1 MTSDARVTTNVES
14 AQKWRV
20 IRIDRGWST
29 LRSTENDEASRVR
42 NIGADVAVGDIVNI
56 DGERVTNVLPRS
68 SAITRRRSGEG
79 SRVQKDVIAAN
90 VDVVLV
96 VQAADQE
103 VNPRRIERE
112 LTVALD
118 SMAAPVLVLNKC
130 DLVSSAVLD
139 GHMDEIRRVS
149 AGVHVYAV
157 SATTHDGLND
167 LIGDLPAGSA
177 IALIGA
183 SGVGKSSLANALSGS
198 DRQATGEVREG
209 DQRGRHTTTAA
220 ELIELPNGRWLVDTP
235 GLRVV
240 SLWLSGRG
248 IERAF
253 PEIFALADSCKFRDC
268 KHETEPGCAVAEAVR
283 LGTLDLKRVASMKEL
298 VAEEAEL
305 ESLTDQR

>member
-1 MTSDARVTTNVES
+1 MT
-14 AQKWRV
+14 KWRV

-29 LRSTENDEASRVR
+29 LRNVESVDESRVR
-42 NIGADVAVGDIVNI
+42 NIGAEVAVGDIVTI
-56 DGERVTNVLPRS
+56 DGERVTSVLPRK
-68 SAITRRRSGEG
+68 SAITRRRSGDG
-79 SRVQKDVIAAN
+79 VRVQKDVIAAN

-96 VQAADQE
+96 VQAADQQ

-118 SMAAPVLVLNKC
+118 SMATPRLVLNKA
-130 DLVSSAVLD
+130 DLVDPVVLAER
-139 GHMDEIRRVS
+139 MTEVERVS
-149 AGVHVYAV
+149 AGVSVHAV
-157 SATTHDGLND
+157 SATSGEGLTA
-167 LIGDLPAGSA
+167 LLADLPTGCA

-198 DRQATGEVREG
+198 EQQVTGEVREG

-220 ELIELPNGRWLVDTP
+220 ELIELPQGRWLVDTP

-240 SLWLSGRG
+240 SLWLSGHG

-253 PEIFALADSCKFRDC
+253 PEIFSLADSCKFRDC
-268 KHETEPGCAVAEAVR
+268 KHESEPGCAVVAAVES
-283 LGTLDLKRVASMKEL
+283 GTLDVKRVASMKEL

-305 ESLTDQR
+305 EGLME

>member
-1 MTSDARVTTNVES
+1 MTSDAHETSTDATVT
-14 AQKWRV
+14 KWRV

-29 LRSTENDEASRVR
+29 LRNIETDDESRVR
-42 NIGADVAVGDIVNI
+42 NIGAEVAVGDIVTI
-56 DGERVTNVLPRS
+56 DGERVTSVLPRK

-79 SRVQKDVIAAN
+79 ARVQKDVIAAN

-118 SMAAPVLVLNKC
+118 SMATPRLVLNKA
-130 DLVSSAVLD
+130 DLVVPAVLA
-139 GHMDEIRRVS
+139 ERVAEVEQVS
-149 AGVHVYAV
+149 AGVSVHAV
-157 SATTHDGLND
+157 SATTGEGLAE
-167 LIGDLPAGSA
+167 LLADLPTGCA

-183 SGVGKSSLANALSGS
+183 SGVGKSSLANALSGT
-198 DRQATGEVREG
+198 DRQTTGEVRDG

-220 ELIELPNGRWLVDTP
+220 ELIELPQGRWLVDTP

-240 SLWLSGRG
+240 SLWLSGHG

-253 PEIFALADSCKFRDC
+253 PEIFSLADSCKFRDC
-268 KHETEPGCAVAEAVR
+268 KHESEPGCAVVAAVNG
-283 LGTLDLKRVASMKEL
+283 GTLDAKRVASMKEL

-305 ESLTDQR
+305 EELME

>member
-1 MTSDARVTTNVES
+1 MTSDAPTSHGDNSS
-14 AQKWRV
+14 AKWRV
-20 IRIDRGWST
+20 TRIDRGWST
-29 LRSTENDEASRVR
+29 VCDVDGDDESRVR
-42 NIGADVAVGDIVNI
+42 NIGADVAVGDIVTI
-56 DGERVTNVLPRS
+56 DGERVTSVLTRS
-68 SAITRRRSGEG
+68 SAIIRRRAGDG
-79 SRVQKDVIAAN
+79 VRVKRDVIAAN

-130 DLVSSAVLD
+130 DLVAAEL
-139 GHMDEIRRVS
+139 MAKRRAEVTKVS
-149 AGVHVYAV
+149 AGVPVHAV
-157 SATTHDGLND
+157 SSTTGEGLD
-167 LIGDLPAGSA
+167 ALVADLPSRCS
-177 IALIGA
+177 IAVIGA
-183 SGVGKSSLANALSGS
+183 SGVGKSSLTNALSGTTS
-198 DRQATGEVREG
+198 QATGEVREG

-220 ELIELPNGRWLVDTP
+220 ELVPLPADRWLVDTP

-253 PEIFALADSCKFRDC
+253 PEIFAVADDCKFRDC
-268 KHETEPGCAVAEAVR
+268 KHETEPGCAVRAAVEAGLLDAER
-283 LGTLDLKRVASMKEL
+283 LASMKEL

-305 ESLTDQR
+305 EALME

>member
-1 MTSDARVTTNVES
+1 MTNEARVTSSDSTATE
-14 AQKWRV
+14 WRV

-29 LRSTENDEASRVR
+29 LRNTENDDESRVR
-42 NIGADVAVGDIVNI
+42 NIGADVAVGDIVTM
-56 DGERVTNVLPRS
+56 DGERVTSVLPRS

-79 SRVQKDVIAAN
+79 ARVQKDVIAAN

-96 VQAADQE
+96 VQAADQK
-103 VNPRRIERE
+103 VSPRRIERE

-118 SMAAPVLVLNKC
+118 SLATPILVLNKC
-130 DLVSSAVLD
+130 DLVLPSVLA
-139 GHMDEIRRVS
+139 EREEEVRRVS
-149 AGVHVYAV
+149 AGVPVHAV
-157 SATTHDGLND
+157 SATTKQGLGELIDG
-167 LIGDLPAGSA
+167 LPAGCA

-198 DRQATGEVREG
+198 ERQTTGEVREG

-220 ELIELPNGRWLVDTP
+220 ELIPLSNGRWLVDTP

-268 KHETEPGCAVAEAVR
+268 KHESEPGCAVASAVQRGELDEKR
-283 LGTLDLKRVASMKEL
+283 LASMKEL

-305 ESLTDQR
+305 EELME

>member
-1 MTSDARVTTNVES
+1 MTNDAHVKSRDATATE
-14 AQKWRV
+14 WRV

-29 LRSTENDEASRVR
+29 LRNIVNDDESRVR
-42 NIGADVAVGDIVNI
+42 NIGAEVAVGDIVTI
-56 DGERVTNVLPRS
+56 DGERVTNVLARS

-79 SRVQKDVIAAN
+79 ARVQKDVIAAN

-118 SMAAPVLVLNKC
+118 SLAAPVLVLNKS
-130 DLVSSAVLD
+130 DLVAPAVLA
-139 GHMDEIRRVS
+139 ERVEEVRRVS
-149 AGVHVYAV
+149 AGVPVHVV
-157 SATTHDGLND
+157 SATTKQGLNELIDGL
-167 LIGDLPAGSA
+167 PVGSA

-198 DRQATGEVREG
+198 EKQSTGEVREG

-220 ELIELPNGRWLVDTP
+220 ELIALPDGRWLVDTP

-268 KHETEPGCAVAEAVR
+268 KHEAEPGCAVVDAVR
-283 LGTLDLKRVASMKEL
+283 RGVLDEKRLASMKEL

-305 ESLTDQR
+305 EELME

>member
-1 MTSDARVTTNVES
+1 MN
-14 AQKWRV
+14 WRV

-29 LRSTENDEASRVR
+29 LRSIENDEETRVR
-42 NIGADVAVGDIVNI
+42 NIGAEVAVGDIVTI
-56 DGERVTNVLPRS
+56 DGERVTSVLPRK

-79 SRVQKDVIAAN
+79 ARVQKDVIAAN

-118 SMAAPVLVLNKC
+118 STAAPWLVLNKA
-130 DLVSSAVLD
+130 DLVLPAVLD
-139 GHMDEIRRVS
+139 ERVREVERVS
-149 AGVHVYAV
+149 AGVPVRAV
-157 SATTHDGLND
+157 SATTGDGLAE
-167 LIGDLPAGSA
+167 LVAELPTGCA

-183 SGVGKSSLANALSGS
+183 SGVGKSSLANSLSGS
-198 DRQATGEVREG
+198 VSQATGEVRDG

-240 SLWLSGRG
+240 SLWLSGHG

-253 PEIFALADSCKFRDC
+253 PEIFSLADSCKFRDC
-268 KHETEPGCAVAEAVR
+268 KHETEPGCAVADAVASGALDAKR
-283 LGTLDLKRVASMKEL
+283 LASMKEL

-305 ESLTDQR
+305 EELME

>member
-1 MTSDARVTTNVES
+1 MTNDARATSNDATSMN
-14 AQKWRV
+14 WRV

-29 LRSTENDEASRVR
+29 LRCIENDDESRVR
-42 NIGADVAVGDIVNI
+42 NIGAEVAVGDIVTI
-56 DGERVTNVLPRS
+56 DGERVTSVLPRK

-79 SRVQKDVIAAN
+79 ARVQKDVIAAN

-118 SMAAPVLVLNKC
+118 SMAAPWLVLNKA
-130 DLVSSAVLD
+130 DLIIPAVLA
-139 GHMDEIRRVS
+139 ERVREVEQVS
-149 AGVHVYAV
+149 AGVPVRAV
-157 SATTHDGLND
+157 SATTGDGLAE
-167 LIGDLPAGSA
+167 LVADLPAGCA

-198 DRQATGEVREG
+198 VSQATGEVRDG

-220 ELIELPNGRWLVDTP
+220 ELIELPHGRWLVDTP

-240 SLWLSGRG
+240 SLWLSGHG

-253 PEIFALADSCKFRDC
+253 PEIFSLADSCKFRDC
-268 KHETEPGCAVAEAVR
+268 KHESEPGCAVAAAVASGALDAKR
-283 LGTLDLKRVASMKEL
+283 LASMKEL

-305 ESLTDQR
+305 EELME

>member
-1 MTSDARVTTNVES
+1 MTNEARVTSSDATATE
-14 AQKWRV
+14 WRV

-29 LRSTENDEASRVR
+29 LRNTENDDESRVR
-42 NIGADVAVGDIVNI
+42 NIGADIAVGDIVTM
-56 DGERVTNVLPRS
+56 DGERVTSVLPRS

-79 SRVQKDVIAAN
+79 ARVQKDVIAAN

-96 VQAADQE
+96 VQAADQK
-103 VNPRRIERE
+103 VSPRRIERE

-118 SMAAPVLVLNKC
+118 SLAAPILVLNKC
-130 DLVSSAVLD
+130 DLVLPSVLA
-139 GHMDEIRRVS
+139 EREEEVRRVS
-149 AGVHVYAV
+149 AGAPVHAV
-157 SATTHDGLND
+157 SATTKHGLGELIDG
-167 LIGDLPAGSA
+167 LPAGCA

-198 DRQATGEVREG
+198 ERQTTGEVREG

-220 ELIELPNGRWLVDTP
+220 ELIPLSNGRWLVDTP

-253 PEIFALADSCKFRDC
+253 PEIFALADSCKFRNC
-268 KHETEPGCAVAEAVR
+268 KHESEPGCAVASAVQRGELDEKR
-283 LGTLDLKRVASMKEL
+283 LASMKEL

-305 ESLTDQR
+305 EELME

>member
-1 MTSDARVTTNVES
+1 MN
-14 AQKWRV
+14 WRV
-20 IRIDRGWST
+20 IRIDRGCST
-29 LRSTENDEASRVR
+29 LRSIENDEETRVR
-42 NIGADVAVGDIVNI
+42 NIGAEVAVGDIVTI
-56 DGERVTNVLPRS
+56 DGERVTSVLPRK

-79 SRVQKDVIAAN
+79 ARVQKDVIAAN

-118 SMAAPVLVLNKC
+118 SMAAPWLVLNKA
-130 DLVSSAVLD
+130 DLVLPAVLD
-139 GHMDEIRRVS
+139 ERVREVERVS
-149 AGVHVYAV
+149 AGVPVRAV
-157 SATTHDGLND
+157 SATTGEGLAE
-167 LIGDLPAGSA
+167 LLAELPTGCA

-198 DRQATGEVREG
+198 VSQATGEVRDG

-220 ELIELPNGRWLVDTP
+220 ELIELSNGRWLVDTP

-240 SLWLSGRG
+240 SLWLSGHG

-253 PEIFALADSCKFRDC
+253 PEIFGLADSCKFRDC
-268 KHETEPGCAVAEAVR
+268 KHETEPGCAVAAAVASGALDAKR
-283 LGTLDLKRVASMKEL
+283 LASMKEL

-305 ESLTDQR
+305 EELME

>member
-1 MTSDARVTTNVES
+1 MTNDARVTSSDATATE
-14 AQKWRV
+14 WRV

-29 LRSTENDEASRVR
+29 LRNTENDDESRVR
-42 NIGADVAVGDIVNI
+42 NIGADVAVGDVVTM
-56 DGERVTNVLPRS
+56 DGERVTSVLPRS

-79 SRVQKDVIAAN
+79 ARVQKDVIAAN

-96 VQAADQE
+96 VQAADQK
-103 VNPRRIERE
+103 VSPRRIERE

-118 SMAAPVLVLNKC
+118 SLATPILVLNKC
-130 DLVSSAVLD
+130 DLVLPSVLA
-139 GHMDEIRRVS
+139 EREEEVRRVS
-149 AGVHVYAV
+149 AGAPVHAV
-157 SATTHDGLND
+157 SATTKHGLGELIDG
-167 LIGDLPAGSA
+167 LPAGCA

-198 DRQATGEVREG
+198 ERQTTGEVREG

-220 ELIELPNGRWLVDTP
+220 ELIPLSNGSWLVDTP

-268 KHETEPGCAVAEAVR
+268 KHESEPGCAVASAVQRGELDEKR
-283 LGTLDLKRVASMKEL
+283 LASMKEL

-305 ESLTDQR
+305 EELME

>member
-1 MTSDARVTTNVES
+1 MN
-14 AQKWRV
+14 WRV

-29 LRSTENDEASRVR
+29 LRSIGNDEETRVR
-42 NIGADVAVGDIVNI
+42 NIGAEVAVGDIVTI
-56 DGERVTNVLPRS
+56 DGERVTSVLPRK

-79 SRVQKDVIAAN
+79 TRVQKDVIAAN
-90 VDVVLV
+90 VDAVLV

-118 SMAAPVLVLNKC
+118 SMAAPWLVLNKA
-130 DLVSSAVLD
+130 DLVFPVVLD
-139 GHMDEIRRVS
+139 ERVREVERVS
-149 AGVHVYAV
+149 AGVPVRAV
-157 SATTHDGLND
+157 SATTGDGLAE
-167 LIGDLPAGSA
+167 LVAELPTGCA

-198 DRQATGEVREG
+198 VSQATGEVRDG

-240 SLWLSGRG
+240 SLWLSGHG

-253 PEIFALADSCKFRDC
+253 PEIFSLADSCKFRDC
-268 KHETEPGCAVAEAVR
+268 KHETEPGCAVAAAVASGALDAKR
-283 LGTLDLKRVASMKEL
+283 LASMKEL

-305 ESLTDQR
+305 EELME

>member
-1 MTSDARVTTNVES
+1 MTNDARATSSDAVTIN
-14 AQKWRV
+14 WRV

-29 LRSTENDEASRVR
+29 LRSIENDEETRVR
-42 NIGADVAVGDIVNI
+42 NIGAEVAVGDIVTI
-56 DGERVTNVLPRS
+56 DGERVTSVLPRK

-79 SRVQKDVIAAN
+79 ARVQKDVIAAN
-90 VDVVLV
+90 MAVVLV

-118 SMAAPVLVLNKC
+118 SMAAPWLVLNKA
-130 DLVSSAVLD
+130 DLVLPAVLAD
-139 GHMDEIRRVS
+139 RVAEVEQVS
-149 AGVHVYAV
+149 AGVPVRAV
-157 SATTHDGLND
+157 SATTGEGLAE
-167 LIGDLPAGSA
+167 LLAELPAGCA

-198 DRQATGEVREG
+198 VSQATGEVRDG

-240 SLWLSGRG
+240 SLWLSGHG

-253 PEIFALADSCKFRDC
+253 PEIFSLADSCKFRDC
-268 KHETEPGCAVAEAVR
+268 KHETEPGCAVAAAVASGALDTKR
-283 LGTLDLKRVASMKEL
+283 LASMKEL

-305 ESLTDQR
+305 EELME

>member
-1 MTSDARVTTNVES
+1 MTNDAHVKSRDATATE
-14 AQKWRV
+14 WRV

-29 LRSTENDEASRVR
+29 LRNIVNDDESRVR
-42 NIGADVAVGDIVNI
+42 NIGAEVAVGDIVTI
-56 DGERVTNVLPRS
+56 DGERVTSVSARS

-79 SRVQKDVIAAN
+79 ARVQKDVIAAN

-118 SMAAPVLVLNKC
+118 SLAAPVLVLNKS
-130 DLVSSAVLD
+130 DLVAPAVLA
-139 GHMDEIRRVS
+139 EREEEVRRVS
-149 AGVHVYAV
+149 AGVPVHVV
-157 SATTHDGLND
+157 SATTKQGLNELIDGL
-167 LIGDLPAGSA
+167 PVGSA

-198 DRQATGEVREG
+198 EKQSTGEVREG

-220 ELIELPNGRWLVDTP
+220 ELIALPDGRWLVDTP

-268 KHETEPGCAVAEAVR
+268 KHEAEPGCAVVDAVR
-283 LGTLDLKRVASMKEL
+283 RGVLDEKRLASMKEL

-305 ESLTDQR
+305 EELME

>member
-1 MTSDARVTTNVES
+1 MTNEARVTSSDSTATE
-14 AQKWRV
+14 WRV

-29 LRSTENDEASRVR
+29 LRNTENDDESRVR
-42 NIGADVAVGDIVNI
+42 NIGADVAVGDIVTM
-56 DGERVTNVLPRS
+56 DGERVTSVLPRS

-79 SRVQKDVIAAN
+79 ARVQKDVIAAN

-96 VQAADQE
+96 VQAADQK
-103 VNPRRIERE
+103 VSPRRIERE

-118 SMAAPVLVLNKC
+118 SLATPILVLNKC
-130 DLVSSAVLD
+130 DLVLPSVLA
-139 GHMDEIRRVS
+139 EREEEVRRVS
-149 AGVHVYAV
+149 AGAPVHAV
-157 SATTHDGLND
+157 SATTKHGLGELIDG
-167 LIGDLPAGSA
+167 LPAGCA

-198 DRQATGEVREG
+198 ERQTTGEVREG

-220 ELIELPNGRWLVDTP
+220 ELIPLSNGRWLVDTP

-268 KHETEPGCAVAEAVR
+268 KHESEPGCAVASAVQRGELDEKR
-283 LGTLDLKRVASMKEL
+283 LASMKEL

-305 ESLTDQR
+305 EELME

>member
-1 MTSDARVTTNVES
+1 MTMN
-14 AQKWRV
+14 WRV

-29 LRSTENDEASRVR
+29 LRSIENDEETRVR
-42 NIGADVAVGDIVNI
+42 NIGAEVAVGDIVTI
-56 DGERVTNVLPRS
+56 DGERVTSVLPRK

-79 SRVQKDVIAAN
+79 ARMQKDVIAAN

-118 SMAAPVLVLNKC
+118 SMAAPWLVLNKA
-130 DLVSSAVLD
+130 DLVLPAVLD
-139 GHMDEIRRVS
+139 ERVREVARVS
-149 AGVHVYAV
+149 AGVPVRAV
-157 SATTHDGLND
+157 SATTGEGLAE
-167 LIGDLPAGSA
+167 LLADLPAGCA

-183 SGVGKSSLANALSGS
+183 SGVGKSSLANSLSGS
-198 DRQATGEVREG
+198 VSQATGEVRDG

-240 SLWLSGRG
+240 SLWLSGHG

-253 PEIFALADSCKFRDC
+253 PEIFSLADSCKFRDC
-268 KHETEPGCAVAEAVR
+268 KHETEPGCAVADAVASGALDAKR
-283 LGTLDLKRVASMKEL
+283 LASMKEL

-305 ESLTDQR
+305 EELME

>member
-1 MTSDARVTTNVES
+1 MTNDARATSNDATTMN
-14 AQKWRV
+14 WRV

-29 LRSTENDEASRVR
+29 LRCIENDEEARVR
-42 NIGADVAVGDIVNI
+42 NIGAEVAVGDIVTI
-56 DGERVTNVLPRS
+56 DGERVTSVLPRK

-79 SRVQKDVIAAN
+79 ARVQKDVIAAN

-118 SMAAPVLVLNKC
+118 SMAAPWLVLNKA
-130 DLVSSAVLD
+130 DLVLPAVLD
-139 GHMDEIRRVS
+139 GRVREVERVS
-149 AGVHVYAV
+149 AGVPVRAV
-157 SATTHDGLND
+157 SATTGDGLAE
-167 LIGDLPAGSA
+167 LVAELPTGCA

-198 DRQATGEVREG
+198 VSQATGEVRDG

-240 SLWLSGRG
+240 SLWLSGHG

-253 PEIFALADSCKFRDC
+253 PEIFSLADSCKFRDC
-268 KHETEPGCAVAEAVR
+268 KHETEPGCAVAAAVASGALDAKR
-283 LGTLDLKRVASMKEL
+283 LASMKEL

-305 ESLTDQR
+305 EELME

>member
-1 MTSDARVTTNVES
+1 MTNEARVTSSDATATE
-14 AQKWRV
+14 WRV

-29 LRSTENDEASRVR
+29 LRNTENDDESRVR
-42 NIGADVAVGDIVNI
+42 NIGAEVAVGDIVTM
-56 DGERVTNVLPRS
+56 DGERVTSVLPRS

-79 SRVQKDVIAAN
+79 ARVQKDVIAAN

-96 VQAADQE
+96 VQAADQK
-103 VNPRRIERE
+103 VSPRRIERE

-118 SMAAPVLVLNKC
+118 SLAAPILVLNKC
-130 DLVSSAVLD
+130 DLVLPSVLAER
-139 GHMDEIRRVS
+139 DEEVRRVS
-149 AGVHVYAV
+149 AGVPVHAV
-157 SATTHDGLND
+157 SATTKQGLGELIDG
-167 LIGDLPAGSA
+167 LPAGCA

-198 DRQATGEVREG
+198 ERQTTGEVREG

-220 ELIELPNGRWLVDTP
+220 ELIPLSNGRWLVDTP

-268 KHETEPGCAVAEAVR
+268 KHESEPGCAVASAVQRGELDEKR
-283 LGTLDLKRVASMKEL
+283 LASMKEL

-305 ESLTDQR
+305 EELME

>member
-1 MTSDARVTTNVES
+1 MN
-14 AQKWRV
+14 WRV

-29 LRSTENDEASRVR
+29 LRCIENDEEARVR
-42 NIGADVAVGDIVNI
+42 NIGAEVAVGDIVTI
-56 DGERVTNVLPRS
+56 DGERVTSVLPRK

-79 SRVQKDVIAAN
+79 ARVQKDVIAAN

-118 SMAAPVLVLNKC
+118 SMAAPWLVLNKA
-130 DLVSSAVLD
+130 DLVLPAVLD
-139 GHMDEIRRVS
+139 ERVREVERVS
-149 AGVHVYAV
+149 AGVPVRAV
-157 SATTHDGLND
+157 SATTGGGLAE
-167 LIGDLPAGSA
+167 LVAELPTGCA

-198 DRQATGEVREG
+198 VSQATGEVRDG

-240 SLWLSGRG
+240 SLWLSGHG

-253 PEIFALADSCKFRDC
+253 PEIFSLADSCKFRDC
-268 KHETEPGCAVAEAVR
+268 KHETEPGCAVAAAVARGALDAKR
-283 LGTLDLKRVASMKEL
+283 LASMKEL

-305 ESLTDQR
+305 EELME

>member
-1 MTSDARVTTNVES
+1 MTNEARVTSSDATATE
-14 AQKWRV
+14 WRV

-29 LRSTENDEASRVR
+29 LRNTENDDESRVR
-42 NIGADVAVGDIVNI
+42 NIGAEVAVGDIVTM
-56 DGERVTNVLPRS
+56 DGERVTSVLPRS

-79 SRVQKDVIAAN
+79 ARVQKDVIAAN

-96 VQAADQE
+96 VQAADQK
-103 VNPRRIERE
+103 VSPRRIERE

-118 SMAAPVLVLNKC
+118 SLATPILVLNKC
-130 DLVSSAVLD
+130 DLVLPSVLA
-139 GHMDEIRRVS
+139 EREEEVRRVS
-149 AGVHVYAV
+149 AGVPVHAV
-157 SATTHDGLND
+157 SATTKQGLGELIDG
-167 LIGDLPAGSA
+167 LPAGCA

-198 DRQATGEVREG
+198 ERQTTGEVREG

-220 ELIELPNGRWLVDTP
+220 ELIPLSNGRWLVDTP

-253 PEIFALADSCKFRDC
+253 PEIFALADSCKFRNC
-268 KHETEPGCAVAEAVR
+268 KHESEPGCAVASAVQRGELDEKR
-283 LGTLDLKRVASMKEL
+283 LASMKEL

-305 ESLTDQR
+305 EELME

>member
-1 MTSDARVTTNVES
+1 MTSDARATSNDASTM
-14 AQKWRV
+14 KWRV

-29 LRSTENDEASRVR
+29 LRSIENDDESRVR
-42 NIGADVAVGDIVNI
+42 NIGAEVAVGDIVTI
-56 DGERVTNVLPRS
+56 DAERVTSVLPRK

-79 SRVQKDVIAAN
+79 ARVQKDVIAAN

-118 SMAAPVLVLNKC
+118 SMAEPRLVLNKS
-130 DLVSSAVLD
+130 DLVSPTVCAERVAGVEL
-139 GHMDEIRRVS
+139 VS
-149 AGVHVYAV
+149 AGVPVHTV
-157 SATTHDGLND
+157 SATTGDGLD
-167 LIGDLPAGSA
+167 ELVADLPAGCA

-198 DRQATGEVREG
+198 VRQATGEVREG

-220 ELIELPNGRWLVDTP
+220 ELIELPHGRWLVDTP

-253 PEIFALADSCKFRDC
+253 SEIFDLADSCKFRDC
-268 KHETEPGCAVAEAVR
+268 KHESEPGCAVAAAVASGALDAKR
-283 LGTLDLKRVASMKEL
+283 LASMKEL

-305 ESLTDQR
+305 EELME

>member
-1 MTSDARVTTNVES
+1 MTNDARATSNDATSMN
-14 AQKWRV
+14 WRV

-29 LRSTENDEASRVR
+29 LRCIENDDESRVR
-42 NIGADVAVGDIVNI
+42 NIGAEVAVGDIVTI
-56 DGERVTNVLPRS
+56 DGERVTSVLPRK

-79 SRVQKDVIAAN
+79 ARVQKDVIAAN

-118 SMAAPVLVLNKC
+118 SMAAPWLVLNKA
-130 DLVSSAVLD
+130 DLIIPAVLA
-139 GHMDEIRRVS
+139 ERVREVEQVS
-149 AGVHVYAV
+149 AGVPVRAV
-157 SATTHDGLND
+157 SATTGDGLAE
-167 LIGDLPAGSA
+167 LVADLPAGCA

-198 DRQATGEVREG
+198 VSQATGEVRDG

-220 ELIELPNGRWLVDTP
+220 ELIELPQGRWLVDTP

-240 SLWLSGRG
+240 SLWLSGHG

-253 PEIFALADSCKFRDC
+253 PEIFSLADSCKFRDC
-268 KHETEPGCAVAEAVR
+268 KHESEPGCAVAAAVASGALDAKR
-283 LGTLDLKRVASMKEL
+283 LASMKDL

-305 ESLTDQR
+305 EELME

>member
-1 MTSDARVTTNVES
+1 MTSDAHTTSTDTAVT
-14 AQKWRV
+14 KWRV

-29 LRSTENDEASRVR
+29 LRNVESVDESRVR
-42 NIGADVAVGDIVNI
+42 NIGAEVAVGDIVTI
-56 DGERVTNVLPRS
+56 DGERVTSVLPRK
-68 SAITRRRSGEG
+68 SAITRRRSGDG
-79 SRVQKDVIAAN
+79 VRVQKDVIAAN

-96 VQAADQE
+96 VQAADQQ

-118 SMAAPVLVLNKC
+118 SMATPRLVLNKA
-130 DLVSSAVLD
+130 DLVDPVVLA
-139 GHMDEIRRVS
+139 ERRTEVERVS
-149 AGVHVYAV
+149 AGVSVHAV
-157 SATTHDGLND
+157 SATSGEGLAA
-167 LIGDLPAGSA
+167 LLADLPTGCA

-198 DRQATGEVREG
+198 EQQVTGEVREG

-220 ELIELPNGRWLVDTP
+220 ELIELPRGRWLVDTP

-240 SLWLSGRG
+240 SLWLSGHG

-253 PEIFALADSCKFRDC
+253 PEIFSLADSCKFRDC
-268 KHETEPGCAVAEAVR
+268 KHESEPGCAVSAAVES
-283 LGTLDLKRVASMKEL
+283 GTLDAKRVASMKEL

-305 ESLTDQR
+305 EELME

>member
-1 MTSDARVTTNVES
+1 
-14 AQKWRV
+14 
-20 IRIDRGWST
+20 
-29 LRSTENDEASRVR
+29 
-42 NIGADVAVGDIVNI
+42 
-56 DGERVTNVLPRS
+56 
-68 SAITRRRSGEG
+68 
-79 SRVQKDVIAAN
+79 VQKDIIAAN

-118 SMAAPVLVLNKC
+118 SMAAPWLVLNKA
-130 DLVSSAVLD
+130 DLVFPVVLD
-139 GHMDEIRRVS
+139 ERMREVERVS
-149 AGVHVYAV
+149 AGVPVRAV
-157 SATTHDGLND
+157 SATTGDGLAALLD
-167 LIGDLPAGSA
+167 DLPEGCA

-198 DRQATGEVREG
+198 VSQAIGEVRDG

-220 ELIELPNGRWLVDTP
+220 ELIELANGRWLVDTP

-240 SLWLSGRG
+240 SLWLSGHG

-253 PEIFALADSCKFRDC
+253 PEIFSLADSCKFRDC
-268 KHETEPGCAVAEAVR
+268 KHETEPGCAVAAAVASGALDVKR
-283 LGTLDLKRVASMKEL
+283 LASMKEL

-305 ESLTDQR
+305 EELME

>member
-1 MTSDARVTTNVES
+1 MTNDARATSNDATTMN
-14 AQKWRV
+14 WRV

-29 LRSTENDEASRVR
+29 LRSIENDEEARVR
-42 NIGADVAVGDIVNI
+42 NIGAEVAVGDIVTI
-56 DGERVTNVLPRS
+56 DGERVTSVLPRK

-79 SRVQKDVIAAN
+79 ARVQKDVIAAN

-118 SMAAPVLVLNKC
+118 SMAAPWLVLNKA
-130 DLVSSAVLD
+130 DLVLPAVLD
-139 GHMDEIRRVS
+139 ERVREVERVS
-149 AGVHVYAV
+149 AGVPVRAV
-157 SATTHDGLND
+157 SATTGEGLAE
-167 LIGDLPAGSA
+167 LLAELPTGCA

-198 DRQATGEVREG
+198 VSQATGEVRDG

-240 SLWLSGRG
+240 SLWLSGHG

-253 PEIFALADSCKFRDC
+253 PEIFSLADSCKFRDC
-268 KHETEPGCAVAEAVR
+268 KHETEPGCAVAAAVARGALDAKR
-283 LGTLDLKRVASMKEL
+283 LASMKEL

-305 ESLTDQR
+305 EELME

>member
-1 MTSDARVTTNVES
+1 MN
-14 AQKWRV
+14 WRV

-29 LRSTENDEASRVR
+29 LRSIENDEETRVR
-42 NIGADVAVGDIVNI
+42 NIGAEVAVGDIVTI
-56 DGERVTNVLPRS
+56 DGERVTSVLPRK

-79 SRVQKDVIAAN
+79 ARVQKDVIAAN

-118 SMAAPVLVLNKC
+118 SMAAPWLVLNKA
-130 DLVSSAVLD
+130 DLVLPAVLD
-139 GHMDEIRRVS
+139 ERVREVARVS
-149 AGVHVYAV
+149 AGVPVRAV
-157 SATTHDGLND
+157 SATTGEGLAE
-167 LIGDLPAGSA
+167 LLADLPAGCA

-183 SGVGKSSLANALSGS
+183 SGVGKSSLANSLSGS
-198 DRQATGEVREG
+198 VSQATGEVRDG

-240 SLWLSGRG
+240 SLWLSGHG

-253 PEIFALADSCKFRDC
+253 PEIFSLADSCKFRDC
-268 KHETEPGCAVAEAVR
+268 KHETEPGCAVADAVASGALDAKR
-283 LGTLDLKRVASMKEL
+283 LASMKEL

-305 ESLTDQR
+305 EELME

>member
-1 MTSDARVTTNVES
+1 MTNEARVTSSDATATE
-14 AQKWRV
+14 WRV

-29 LRSTENDEASRVR
+29 LRNTENDDESRVR
-42 NIGADVAVGDIVNI
+42 NIGADVAVGDIVTM
-56 DGERVTNVLPRS
+56 DGERVTSVLPRS

-79 SRVQKDVIAAN
+79 ARVQKDVIAAN

-96 VQAADQE
+96 VQAADQK
-103 VNPRRIERE
+103 VSPRRIERE

-118 SMAAPVLVLNKC
+118 SLATPILVLNKC
-130 DLVSSAVLD
+130 DLVLPSVLA
-139 GHMDEIRRVS
+139 EREEEVRRVS
-149 AGVHVYAV
+149 AGVPVHAV
-157 SATTHDGLND
+157 SATTKQGLGELIDG
-167 LIGDLPAGSA
+167 LPAGCA

-198 DRQATGEVREG
+198 ERQTTGEVREG

-220 ELIELPNGRWLVDTP
+220 ELIPLSNGRWLVDTP

-253 PEIFALADSCKFRDC
+253 PEIFALADSCKFRNC
-268 KHETEPGCAVAEAVR
+268 KHESEPGCAVASAVQRGELDEKR
-283 LGTLDLKRVASMKEL
+283 LASMKEL

-305 ESLTDQR
+305 EELME

>member
-1 MTSDARVTTNVES
+1 MTSDAHVTSIVE
-14 AQKWRV
+14 AVPKWRV

-29 LRSTENDEASRVR
+29 LRSIESDDESRVR
-42 NIGADVAVGDIVNI
+42 NIGADVAVGDIVTI
-56 DGERVTNVLPRS
+56 DGERVTNVLPRT

-79 SRVQKDVIAAN
+79 TRAQRDVIAAN

-118 SMAAPVLVLNKC
+118 SMAAPVLILNKC
-130 DLVSSAVLD
+130 DLVPPDLLVERMEEVRA
-139 GHMDEIRRVS
+139 VS
-149 AGVHVYAV
+149 AGVPVHAV
-157 SATTHDGLND
+157 SATTREGLSG
-167 LIGDLPAGSA
+167 LIDHLPTGSA

-183 SGVGKSSLANALSGS
+183 SGVGKSSLANALSS
-198 DRQATGEVREG
+198 SQQQMTGEVREG

-268 KHETEPGCAVAEAVR
+268 KHETEPGCAVADAIRSGHLDAKR
-283 LGTLDLKRVASMKEL
+283 LASMKEL

-305 ESLTDQR
+305 EELME

>member
-1 MTSDARVTTNVES
+1 MTSDAHETSTDATV
-14 AQKWRV
+14 AKWRV

-29 LRSTENDEASRVR
+29 LRNIESDDESRVR
-42 NIGADVAVGDIVNI
+42 NIGAEVAVGDIVTI
-56 DGERVTNVLPRS
+56 DGERVTSVLRRK

-79 SRVQKDVIAAN
+79 ARVQKDVIAAN

-118 SMAAPVLVLNKC
+118 SMATPRLVLNKA
-130 DLVSSAVLD
+130 DLVVPEVLA
-139 GHMDEIRRVS
+139 ERVAEVEQVS
-149 AGVHVYAV
+149 AGVSVYAV
-157 SATTHDGLND
+157 SATTGKGLD
-167 LIGDLPAGSA
+167 SLLADLPAGCA

-183 SGVGKSSLANALSGS
+183 SGVGKSSLANALSGT
-198 DRQATGEVREG
+198 DRQTTGEVRDG

-220 ELIELPNGRWLVDTP
+220 ELIELPQGRWLVDTP

-240 SLWLSGRG
+240 SLWLSGHG

-253 PEIFALADSCKFRDC
+253 PEIFSLADSCKFRDC
-268 KHETEPGCAVAEAVR
+268 KHESEPGCAVAAAVST
-283 LGTLDLKRVASMKEL
+283 GTLDAKRVASMKEL

-305 ESLTDQR
+305 EELME

>member
-1 MTSDARVTTNVES
+1 MTNDAHVKSRDATATE
-14 AQKWRV
+14 WRV

-29 LRSTENDEASRVR
+29 LRNIVNDDESRVR
-42 NIGADVAVGDIVNI
+42 NIGAEVAVGDIVTI
-56 DGERVTNVLPRS
+56 DGERVTNVLARS

-79 SRVQKDVIAAN
+79 ARVQKDVIAAN
-90 VDVVLV
+90 VDMVLV

-103 VNPRRIERE
+103 VNSRRIERE

-118 SMAAPVLVLNKC
+118 SLAAPVLVLNKS
-130 DLVSSAVLD
+130 DLVAPAVLAERV
-139 GHMDEIRRVS
+139 DEVRRVS
-149 AGVHVYAV
+149 AGVPVHVV
-157 SATTHDGLND
+157 SATTKQGLNELIDGL
-167 LIGDLPAGSA
+167 PVGSA

-198 DRQATGEVREG
+198 EKQSTGEVREG

-220 ELIELPNGRWLVDTP
+220 ELIALPDGRWLVDTP

-268 KHETEPGCAVAEAVR
+268 KHEAEPGCAVVDAVR
-283 LGTLDLKRVASMKEL
+283 RGVLDEKRLASMKEL

-305 ESLTDQR
+305 EELME

>member
-1 MTSDARVTTNVES
+1 MTNDATTI
-14 AQKWRV
+14 KWRV

-29 LRSTENDEASRVR
+29 LRSVDNDDESRVR
-42 NIGADVAVGDIVNI
+42 NIGAEVAVGDIVTI
-56 DGERVTNVLPRS
+56 DGERVTNVLPRK

-79 SRVQKDVIAAN
+79 ARVQKDVIAAN

-96 VQAADQE
+96 VQAADQG

-118 SMAAPVLVLNKC
+118 SLAAPWLVLNKA
-130 DLVSSAVLD
+130 DLVVPTVLD
-139 GHMDEIRRVS
+139 ERVSEVEQVS
-149 AGVHVYAV
+149 AGVPVRTV
-157 SATTHDGLND
+157 SATTGDGLAE
-167 LIGDLPAGSA
+167 LVAELPAGCA

-198 DRQATGEVREG
+198 VSQATGEVRDG

-220 ELIELPNGRWLVDTP
+220 ELIELPHGRWLVDTP

-240 SLWLSGRG
+240 SLWLSGHG

-253 PEIFALADSCKFRDC
+253 PEIFSLADSCKFRDC
-268 KHETEPGCAVAEAVR
+268 KHETEPGCAVAAAVASGALDAKR
-283 LGTLDLKRVASMKEL
+283 LASMKEL

-305 ESLTDQR
+305 EELME

>member
-1 MTSDARVTTNVES
+1 MTNDAHVKSRDATATE
-14 AQKWRV
+14 WRV

-29 LRSTENDEASRVR
+29 LRNIVNDDESRVR
-42 NIGADVAVGDIVNI
+42 NIGAEVAVGDIVTI
-56 DGERVTNVLPRS
+56 DGERVTNVLARS

-79 SRVQKDVIAAN
+79 VRVQKDVIAAN

-118 SMAAPVLVLNKC
+118 SLAAPVLVLNKS
-130 DLVSSAVLD
+130 DLVAPAVLAERV
-139 GHMDEIRRVS
+139 GEVRRVS
-149 AGVHVYAV
+149 AGVPVHVV
-157 SATTHDGLND
+157 SATTKQGLNELIDGLPV
-167 LIGDLPAGSA
+167 GCA

-198 DRQATGEVREG
+198 EKQSTGEVREG

-220 ELIELPNGRWLVDTP
+220 ELIALPDGRWLVDTP

-268 KHETEPGCAVAEAVR
+268 KHEAEPGCAVVDAVR
-283 LGTLDLKRVASMKEL
+283 RGVLDEKRLASMKEL

-305 ESLTDQR
+305 EELME

>member
-1 MTSDARVTTNVES
+1 MTSDARVTSNVEV
-14 AQKWRV
+14 APRWRV

-29 LRSTENDEASRVR
+29 LHNVENDYESRVR
-42 NIGADVAVGDIVNI
+42 NIGADVAVGDIVTI
-56 DGERVTNVLPRS
+56 DGERVTSVLPRS
-68 SAITRRRSGEG
+68 SAIMRRRSGE
-79 SRVQKDVIAAN
+79 SARVQKDVIAAN

-103 VNPRRIERE
+103 ANPRRIERE

-130 DLVSSAVLD
+130 DLITPALLAERMEEVRA
-139 GHMDEIRRVS
+139 VS
-149 AGVHVYAV
+149 AGVPVHAV
-157 SATTHDGLND
+157 SATTHEGLSK
-167 LIGDLPAGSA
+167 LIDDLPAGCA

-198 DRQATGEVREG
+198 EQQVTGEVREG

-220 ELIELPNGRWLVDTP
+220 ELIALPHGRWLVDTP

-268 KHETEPGCAVAEAVR
+268 KHETEPECAVVEAVR
-283 LGTLDLKRVASMKEL
+283 NGDLDLKRLASMKAL

-305 ESLTDQR
+305 EDLME

>member
-1 MTSDARVTTNVES
+1 MN
-14 AQKWRV
+14 WRV

-29 LRSTENDEASRVR
+29 LRSIENDEEARVR
-42 NIGADVAVGDIVNI
+42 NIGAEVAVGDIVTI
-56 DGERVTNVLPRS
+56 DGERVTSVLPRK

-79 SRVQKDVIAAN
+79 ARVQKDVIAAN

-118 SMAAPVLVLNKC
+118 SMAAPWLVLNKA
-130 DLVSSAVLD
+130 DLVLPAVLD
-139 GHMDEIRRVS
+139 ERVREVERVS
-149 AGVHVYAV
+149 AGVPVRAV
-157 SATTHDGLND
+157 SATTGEGLAE
-167 LIGDLPAGSA
+167 LLAELPTGCA

-198 DRQATGEVREG
+198 VSQATGEVRDG

-220 ELIELPNGRWLVDTP
+220 ELIELANGRWLVDTP

-240 SLWLSGRG
+240 SLWLSGHG

-253 PEIFALADSCKFRDC
+253 PEIFSLADSCKFRDC
-268 KHETEPGCAVAEAVR
+268 KHETEPGCAVVAAVASGALDAKR
-283 LGTLDLKRVASMKEL
+283 LASMKEL

-305 ESLTDQR
+305 EELME

>member
-1 MTSDARVTTNVES
+1 MTNDAHVKSRDATATE
-14 AQKWRV
+14 WRV

-29 LRSTENDEASRVR
+29 LRNIVNDDESRVR
-42 NIGADVAVGDIVNI
+42 NIGAEVAVGDIVTI
-56 DGERVTNVLPRS
+56 DGERVTSVLARS

-79 SRVQKDVIAAN
+79 ARVQKDVIAAN

-118 SMAAPVLVLNKC
+118 SLAAPVLVLNKS
-130 DLVSSAVLD
+130 DLVAPAVLAERV
-139 GHMDEIRRVS
+139 GEVRRVS
-149 AGVHVYAV
+149 AGVPVHVV
-157 SATTHDGLND
+157 SATTKQGLNELIDGL
-167 LIGDLPAGSA
+167 PVGSA

-198 DRQATGEVREG
+198 EKQSTGEVREG

-220 ELIELPNGRWLVDTP
+220 ELIALPDGRWLVDTP

-268 KHETEPGCAVAEAVR
+268 KHEAEPGCAVVDAVR
-283 LGTLDLKRVASMKEL
+283 RGVLDEKRLASMKEL

-305 ESLTDQR
+305 EELME

>member
-1 MTSDARVTTNVES
+1 MTNDARMTSNVE
-14 AQKWRV
+14 AATKWRV
-20 IRIDRGWST
+20 FRIDRGWST
-29 LRSTENDEASRVR
+29 LRSIESDEESRVR
-42 NIGADVAVGDIVNI
+42 NIGADVAVGDIVRI
-56 DGERVTNVLPRS
+56 DGERVTSVLPRS

-79 SRVQKDVIAAN
+79 ARVQRDVIAAN

-96 VQAADQE
+96 VQAADQQ

-118 SMAAPVLVLNKC
+118 SMATPRLVLNKA
-130 DLVSSAVLD
+130 DLVDPVVLAER
-139 GHMDEIRRVS
+139 MTEVERVS
-149 AGVHVYAV
+149 AGVSVHAV
-157 SATTHDGLND
+157 SATSGEGLTA
-167 LIGDLPAGSA
+167 LLADLPTGCA

-198 DRQATGEVREG
+198 EQQVTGEVREG

-220 ELIELPNGRWLVDTP
+220 ELIELPQGRWLVDTP

-240 SLWLSGRG
+240 SLWLSGHG

-253 PEIFALADSCKFRDC
+253 PEIFSLADSCKFRDC
-268 KHETEPGCAVAEAVR
+268 KHESEPGCAVVAAVES
-283 LGTLDLKRVASMKEL
+283 GTLDVKRVASMKEL

-305 ESLTDQR
+305 EGLME

>member
-1 MTSDARVTTNVES
+1 MTNDARVTSSDATATE
-14 AQKWRV
+14 WRV

-29 LRSTENDEASRVR
+29 LRNTENDDESRVR
-42 NIGADVAVGDIVNI
+42 NIGADIAVGDIVTM
-56 DGERVTNVLPRS
+56 DGERVTSVLPRS

-79 SRVQKDVIAAN
+79 ARVQKDVIAAN

-96 VQAADQE
+96 VQAADQK
-103 VNPRRIERE
+103 VSPRRIERE

-118 SMAAPVLVLNKC
+118 SLAAPILVLNKC
-130 DLVSSAVLD
+130 DLVLPSVLA
-139 GHMDEIRRVS
+139 EREEEVRRVS
-149 AGVHVYAV
+149 AGVPVHAV
-157 SATTHDGLND
+157 SATTKQGLGELIDG
-167 LIGDLPAGSA
+167 LPAGCA

-198 DRQATGEVREG
+198 ERQTTGEVREG

-220 ELIELPNGRWLVDTP
+220 ELIPLSNGRWLVDTP

-253 PEIFALADSCKFRDC
+253 PEIFALADSCKFRNC
-268 KHETEPGCAVAEAVR
+268 KHESEPGCAVASAVQRGELDEKR
-283 LGTLDLKRVASMKEL
+283 LASMKEL

-305 ESLTDQR
+305 EELME

>member
-1 MTSDARVTTNVES
+1 MN
-14 AQKWRV
+14 WRV

-29 LRSTENDEASRVR
+29 LRCIENDEEARVR
-42 NIGADVAVGDIVNI
+42 NIGAEVAVGDIVTI
-56 DGERVTNVLPRS
+56 DGERVTSVLPRK

-79 SRVQKDVIAAN
+79 ARVQKDVIAAN

-118 SMAAPVLVLNKC
+118 SMAAPWLVLNKA
-130 DLVSSAVLD
+130 DLVLPAVLD
-139 GHMDEIRRVS
+139 ERVREVERVS
-149 AGVHVYAV
+149 AGVPVRAV
-157 SATTHDGLND
+157 SATTGDGLAE
-167 LIGDLPAGSA
+167 LVAELPTGCA

-198 DRQATGEVREG
+198 VSQATGEVRDG

-240 SLWLSGRG
+240 SLWLSGHG

-253 PEIFALADSCKFRDC
+253 PEIFSLADSCKFRDC
-268 KHETEPGCAVAEAVR
+268 KHETEPGCAVAAAVASGALDAKR
-283 LGTLDLKRVASMKEL
+283 LASMKEL

-305 ESLTDQR
+305 EELME